1 MFDLKIQILVV
12 DDMLT
17 MRKTVIRILK
27 EIGFSNFIEAD
38 NGNAAFAALENNP
51 DIKFI
56 LSDWNMP
63 VCTGIDFLRK
73 IRADER
79 FSKLPFLMVT
89 AEGEQKQIAEA
100 IRAGVSNY
108 LVKPFSADQLKE
120 KITAVHSKIGS
131 QS

>member
-27 EIGFSNFIEAD
+27 EIGFSNFVEAD
-38 NGNAAFAALENNP
+38 NGNAAFTALENNP
-51 DIKFI
+51 EIK
-56 LSDWNMP
+56 LVVSDWNMP
-63 VCTGIDFLRK
+63 SCTGIDFLKKVRS
-73 IRADER
+73 DER
-79 FSKLPFLMVT
+79 FSKMPFLMVT

-100 IRAGVSNY
+100 IRSGVSNY

-120 KITAVHSKIGS
+120 KIGSIHHKIVS
-131 QS
+131 QT